1 MIVVLPK
8 FAGRK
13 NYAMNIIVLGTG
25 CARCKSLDLLTRKV
39 VADLKLGATVTKEE
53 DITRILSYGILRTPG
68 LVVDGKIVLSG
79 IIPSEDELK
88 EILLKQ

>member
-1 MIVVLPK
+1 MVVLPK

-13 NYAMNIIVLGTG
+13 NHSMNIIVLGSG

-39 VADLKLGATVTKEE
+39 VADLKLDASITKEE

-79 IIPSEDELK
+79 ILPTESELREL
-88 EILLKQ
+88 LNNQ